1 MSILDYFKKNKEG
14 KAKERVVKTLPPKED
29 YGIISGKD
37 YIASKTHLIYTLKL
51 KTEEL
56 RTKKKKI

>member
-1 MSILDYFKKNKEG
+1 MSTLDYFTKNEEG
-14 KAKERVVKTLPPKED
+14 KAKEWVVKPLPPKEE
-29 YGIISGKD
+29 YGIISGKE

-56 RTKKKKI
+56 RTKNKKR